1 MNDFGLLLAFVVS
14 GMIMVIMVILHA
26 RRKVGTVFIFV
37 TFIHVRQLK
46 TKIIYWNT
54 ENSTPLVLF

>member
-26 RRKVGTVFIFV
+26 RPKVGTVFIFV

-46 TKIIYWNT
+46 NKIIYWNT

>member
-14 GMIMVIMVILHA
+14 GMIMVIILHA

-46 TKIIYWNT
+46 NKIIYWNT
-54 ENSTPLVLF
+54 ENSTPLVRF